1 MCVAEMVTII
11 STAILTYAVTSC
23 LTRCHVCSSMS
34 ARMSIFIFFRERLV
48 TLMLLMQFLFYLFV
62 GERVVV
68 MMVMIILII
77 ALVVDLEREVLL

>member
-1 MCVAEMVTII
+1 MVTII
-11 STAILTYAVTSC
+11 STAILTYAATSC
-23 LTRCHVCSSMS
+23 LTRRHVCSSMS
-34 ARMSIFIFFRERLV
+34 ARMSIFIFFFRECLV

-77 ALVVDLEREVLL
+77 ALVVDLGREVLL